1 MSPVINL
8 ELTTPELSFT
18 ASGGATVSRTVHPSG
33 LRILTEKV
41 PGAASTSV
49 GFWIAVGSRDESD
62 VAYGST
68 HFLEHSVVQG
78 HPRHEAPS
86 ISPWPLMRW
95 VGNTTP

>member
-41 PGAASTSV
+41 PGAA
-49 GFWIAVGSRDESD
+49 A
-62 VAYGST
+62 
-68 HFLEHSVVQG
+68 H
-78 HPRHEAPS
+78 
-86 ISPWPLMRW
+86 RW
-95 VGNTTP
+95 VSGSLWGPGMNQMSPMGRLTF

>member
-49 GFWIAVGSRDESD
+49 GFWIAVGP
-62 VAYGST
+62 GMN
-68 HFLEHSVVQG
+68 QM
-78 HPRHEAPS
+78 
-86 ISPWPLMRW
+86 SPMARL
-95 VGNTTP
+95 TF